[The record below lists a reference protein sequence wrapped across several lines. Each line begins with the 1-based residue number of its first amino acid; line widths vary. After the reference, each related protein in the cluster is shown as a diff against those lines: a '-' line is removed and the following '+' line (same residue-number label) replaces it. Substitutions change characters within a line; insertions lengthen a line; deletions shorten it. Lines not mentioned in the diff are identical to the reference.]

1 MTTTA
6 APPEPARVEL
16 RDVGMQFGERVVTQ
30 NINLVVPA
38 GDVLSIVG
46 PSGCGKTTLL
56 RAIAGLLQPAEGSV
70 YVGDESVEKTPEGV
84 AMVFQQFGLFP
95 WKTVEANVAYGLRA
109 RGVTARTAIQET
121 RHLIEMVGL
130 SGFEKSYPHQL
141 SGGMQQRTGLAR
153 ALAVQPRVLLMD
165 EPFGALDAQT
175 REVLQY
181 EMLRLRAE
189 YSATMIFVTHSIEE
203 AVLFGDRVA
212 VLGGRPSSVLELID
226 INLPKPR
233 DRSVSRSAE
242 FLDLREHIW
251 SLVMGDG
258 AANTPGGATGQSPD

>member
-1 MTTTA
+1 
-6 APPEPARVEL
+6 
-16 RDVGMQFGERVVTQ
+16 
-30 NINLVVPA
+30 
-38 GDVLSIVG
+38 
-46 PSGCGKTTLL
+46 
-56 RAIAGLLQPAEGSV
+56 
-70 YVGDESVEKTPEGV
+70 
-84 AMVFQQFGLFP
+84 
-95 WKTVEANVAYGLRA
+95 
-109 RGVTARTAIQET
+109 
-121 RHLIEMVGL
+121 
-130 SGFEKSYPHQL
+130 
-141 SGGMQQRTGLAR
+141 
-153 ALAVQPRVLLMD
+153 VLLMD

>member
-1 MTTTA
+1 MA
-6 APPEPARVEL
+6 ALPDADAVAVEL
-16 RDVGMQFGERVVTQ
+16 RDVSMSFGERVVTHD
-30 NINLVVPA
+30 INVTVPA

-56 RAIAGLLQPAEGSV
+56 RAVAGLLRPASGSV
-70 YVGDESVEKTPEGV
+70 LLGGVPIDATPEGV

-95 WKTVEANVAYGLRA
+95 WKTVEANVAYGLRV
-109 RGVTARTAIQET
+109 RGMSERNAVKET
-121 RHLIEMVGL
+121 RHLVEMVGL

-141 SGGMQQRTGLAR
+141 SGGMQQRAGLAR
-153 ALAVQPRVLLMD
+153 ALAVRPRVLLMD

-175 REVLQY
+175 REILQY
-181 EMLRLRAE
+181 EMLRLRGE

-233 DRSVSRSAE
+233 DRSISRSAE

-251 SLVMGDG
+251 GLVMGGGREDSTG
-258 AANTPGGATGQSPD
+258 NAA

>member
-141 SGGMQQRTGLAR
+141 SGGMQQRTGL
-153 ALAVQPRVLLMD
+153 
-165 EPFGALDAQT
+165 
-175 REVLQY
+175 
-181 EMLRLRAE
+181 
-189 YSATMIFVTHSIEE
+189 
-203 AVLFGDRVA
+203 
-212 VLGGRPSSVLELID
+212 
-226 INLPKPR
+226 
-233 DRSVSRSAE
+233 
-242 FLDLREHIW
+242 
-251 SLVMGDG
+251 
-258 AANTPGGATGQSPD
+258 

>member
-1 MTTTA
+1 MRAGTRA
-6 APPEPARVEL
+6 AQVEL
-16 RDVGMQFGERVVTQ
+16 RDVGMRFGEREVTRG
-30 NINLVVPA
+30 IDLVVPA
-38 GDVLSIVG
+38 GQVLSIVG

-56 RAIAGLLQPAEGSV
+56 RAIAGLLTPARGAVVVDGETV
-70 YVGDESVEKTPEGV
+70 QATPDGV

-95 WKTVEANVAYGLRA
+95 WKTVEANVAYGVRV
-109 RGVTARTAIQET
+109 RGASKRSALQQT
-121 RHLIEMVGL
+121 RHLIDMVGL
-130 SGFEKSYPHQL
+130 GGFEKAYPHQL
-141 SGGMQQRTGLAR
+141 SGGMQQRAGLAR

-181 EMLRLRAE
+181 EMLRLRQE
-189 YSATMIFVTHSIEE
+189 YSATMIFVTHSIDE

-226 INLPKPR
+226 IGLPKPR
-233 DRSVSRSAE
+233 DRAVSRSPE

-251 SLVMGDG
+251 GLVMGDG
-258 AANTPGGATGQSPD
+258 AKEPEGA